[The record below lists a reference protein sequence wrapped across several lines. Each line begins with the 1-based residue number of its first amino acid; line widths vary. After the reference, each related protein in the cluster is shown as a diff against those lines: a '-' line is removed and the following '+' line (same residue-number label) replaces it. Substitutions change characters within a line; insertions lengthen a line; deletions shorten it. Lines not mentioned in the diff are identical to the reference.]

1 MTAMARAPIAELI
14 DEAEAL
20 CKVYVGKD
28 AESEDWRDTCRRL
41 ERLDKLVKRVRRA
54 QAKEAQL

>member
-1 MTAMARAPIAELI
+1 MTAMARAPITELV
-14 DEAEAL
+14 DEVEAL

-28 AESEDWRDTCRRL
+28 AECEQWVDTCRRL

-54 QAKEAQL
+54 QRKGSA